1 MQTLSISQRLARQ
14 LKLKRWMIHVIY
26 WLGWMSFWAFMW
38 GTFDN
43 NYYKTVYIQ
52 ILELPF
58 KLAVVYPVIYFLM
71 PRYLLKTK
79 YVHFGIF
86 YLILLF
92 ITGGAMKIMWYH
104 FIDPIYFKDR
114 LVYAPLKFT
123 ELLNVMLSVNTAV
136 ILPVGIKLTENWIFH
151 QQKSSELEREK
162 LQAELKFLRTQ
173 VNPHF
178 LFNALNSVYAL
189 SLKQSELTT
198 QTIAQ
203 LADIMRYVIYEA
215 SESLVDFNKEIEF
228 IKNYIAFEKVRV
240 DKEVEISFSV
250 NNSRS
255 GQIPPLLV
263 LPLIENAFKHL
274 KSTDADKPWIVIQI
288 EANDDV
294 LKIFVENSINSQFLQ
309 KEAKGIGLENL
320 KKRLEILYPDNYN
333 LNFEKGEFAFKSILI
348 INHLP

>member
-1 MQTLSISQRLARQ
+1 MHTLSISQRLAKQ
-14 LKLKRWMIHVIY
+14 LKIKRWMIHVIY
-26 WLGWMSFWAFMW
+26 WFAWISFWAFMW

-58 KLAVVYPVIYFLM
+58 KLAMVYPVIHFLM
-71 PRYLLKTK
+71 PRYLLKTN
-79 YVHFGIF
+79 YIHFGLLYI
-86 YLILLF
+86 ILLF

-104 FIDPIYFKDR
+104 CIDPIYFADR
-114 LVYAPLKFT
+114 LVYGPLKIT

-136 ILPVGIKLTENWIFH
+136 ILPVGIKLTENWMFH
-151 QQKSSELEREK
+151 QHKSSELEREK

-215 SESLVDFNKEIEF
+215 SESFVDFSKEIAF

-240 DKEVEISFSV
+240 DNDVEISFSV
-250 NNSRS
+250 NSSKR
-255 GQIPPLLV
+255 GQIPPLLI

-274 KSTDADKPWIVIQI
+274 KGTDADTPWIVIQI
-288 EANDDV
+288 EANDNG
-294 LKIFVENSINSQFLQ
+294 LKVFVENSINPEFMQ

-320 KKRLEILYPDNYN
+320 KKRLEILYPDNHKIV
-333 LNFEKGEFAFKSILI
+333 LEKNEYSFKSILT
-348 INHLP
+348 INNLP